1 MEIVDELGENS
12 DQHETIVVQSNMNP
26 NIATC
31 QEIDMSVGNST
42 GNVTKISEK
51 YFLHHKLL
59 SYYVDFYS

>member
-1 MEIVDELGENS
+1 
-12 DQHETIVVQSNMNP
+12 MNP

-31 QEIDMSVGNST
+31 QEIDMSVGNSI

-51 YFLHHKLL
+51 YFLHKKLL

>member
-1 MEIVDELGENS
+1 
-12 DQHETIVVQSNMNP
+12 MNP

-51 YFLHHKLL
+51 YFLHKKLL
-59 SYYVDFYS
+59 SYYVDFYSSELHIYNDISWQQKKKKRG

>member
-1 MEIVDELGENS
+1 
-12 DQHETIVVQSNMNP
+12 MNP